1 MSWRAACST
10 GGWGRR
16 QPGRAELSVGAG
28 QLFTELADFGGEFPV
43 SGVGSFQPAQEA
55 GIGSALRGGDG
66 SAGGAVR
73 GAQLLNGLP
82 DVGLAVEPGPA
93 DPGGTRDKLEGDRP
107 AAGLELTQRVAG
119 ALQRLLPAALS
130 GGAQVRAVVSRHGH

>member
-1 MSWRAACST
+1 MRMSWRAARSV

-28 QLFTELADFGGEFPV
+28 QLFAELADFGGEFPV
-43 SGVGSFQPAQEA
+43 SGVGGFQPAQEA

-66 SAGGAVR
+66 SAGARAVR

-82 DVGLAVEPGPA
+82 DVGLAVEPGAA
-93 DPGGTRDKLEGDRP
+93 DPGGARDELEGDRP
-107 AAGLELTQRVAG
+107 AAGLELTQRV
-119 ALQRLLPAALS
+119 
-130 GGAQVRAVVSRHGH
+130 RARCSVCSRRR